1 MLRKNAYDLFLSLDD
16 VEKIHESTLRVLK
29 EVGVEFKHEEVLDVF
44 KKHGARV
51 ENSIVYLYEDIINN
65 ALQTVPK
72 SFELHGRAGFSTISV
87 DGAPVITTAGGPP
100 QLVHEDDSI
109 GILPLRMSSNF
120 TSSSSPVML
129 SMLPVSYP
137 RIPRIL
143 TATLKISLI
152 RSRHCC

>member
-51 ENSIVYLYEDIINN
+51 ENSIVYLDEDIINN

-72 SFELHGRAGFSTISV
+72 SF
-87 DGAPVITTAGGPP
+87 
-100 QLVHEDDSI
+100 
-109 GILPLRMSSNF
+109 
-120 TSSSSPVML
+120 
-129 SMLPVSYP
+129 
-137 RIPRIL
+137 
-143 TATLKISLI
+143 
-152 RSRHCC
+152 